1 MIDAEALAL
10 WALAA
15 THGVTRLREL
25 ARMTGLAP
33 HALQAGLQG
42 LRRQG
47 YAACEGRAW
56 QMTPRGILL
65 ARVAGRIGGAE
76 SVTTPWSLN
85 TAIVAEGILT
95 MLAAELPPAASA
107 PEPPKLPPLCRAVRA
122 FLACPRASLREE
134 GDTSETVTWTV
145 GFPPIRALCQALA
158 AAEGRELPPLAPEAP
173 FVPKG
178 GKP

>member
-10 WALAA
+10 WTLAA

-25 ARMTGLAP
+25 ARMTGRAP

-76 SVTTPWSLN
+76 SATTPWSLN

-95 MLAAELPPAASA
+95 MLAAELPTTPGPRIAADFDELARQLGRSGTI
-107 PEPPKLPPLCRAVRA
+107 PDGTSLVGLTL
-122 FLACPRASLREE
+122 FLLRTYSLVPR
-134 GDTSETVTWTV
+134 G
-145 GFPPIRALCQALA
+145 
-158 AAEGRELPPLAPEAP
+158 
-173 FVPKG
+173 
-178 GKP
+178 